1 MPCKLQLDSI
11 RCFFDMKYNIISK
24 PKQILGLIVCAT
36 QTPRS
41 SVRFYSSKIQLQ
53 YQFRSASV
61 SAKMATPT
69 VCDSEKKLITHVIF
83 DMDGLLIDTEK
94 FYTEVQEI
102 ILSRFNKTFDWS
114 LKAKMMGKK
123 AIEAARVFVEET
135 GISDSL
141 TAEDFLVEREAMLQ
155 KMFPTC
161 DLMPGASR
169 LVKHLHATGV
179 PICVATGSHK
189 RHFELKTQNHGE
201 IFSLMHHIVMGDDPE
216 VKQGKPSPDVFLAA
230 ARRFEGGSVDPSKIL
245 VFEDAPSG
253 VLAAK
258 NAGMSVVMV
267 PDPRLDSSFHET
279 ADKVLSSLL
288 DFNPADWGLPPF
300 TDSAT

>member
-1 MPCKLQLDSI
+1 MILKPNQ
-11 RCFFDMKYNIISK
+11 IS
-24 PKQILGLIVCAT
+24 GLIVCPT
-36 QTPRS
+36 LTPTS
-41 SVRFYSSKIQLQ
+41 SVRFTTTKLQ
-53 YQFRSASV
+53 FQSRRASV
-61 SAKMATPT
+61 SAKMANPA
-69 VCDSEKKLITHVIF
+69 VGDSDKKLITHVIF
-83 DMDGLLIDTEK
+83 DMDGLLLDTEK

-102 ILSRFNKTFDWS
+102 ILSRFNKKFDWS

-141 TAEDFLVEREAMLQ
+141 SAENFLVERESMLQ
-155 KMFPTC
+155 EMFPTSE
-161 DLMPGASR
+161 LMPGASR
-169 LVKHLHATGV
+169 LVKHLHASGV
-179 PICVATGSHK
+179 PICVATGTHK
-189 RHFELKTQNHGE
+189 RHFALKTQRHGE
-201 IFSLMHHIVMGDDPE
+201 LFSLMHHIVMGDDPE
-216 VKQGKPSPDVFLAA
+216 VKQGKPSPDIFLAA
-230 ARRFEGGSVDPSKIL
+230 ARRFEGESVHPSKTL

-288 DFNPADWGLPPF
+288 DFDPAEWGLPPF
-300 TDSAT
+300 TDTTT

>member
-1 MPCKLQLDSI
+1 
-11 RCFFDMKYNIISK
+11 MKHNIISK
-24 PKQILGLIVCAT
+24 PKQILDLIVCAT

-41 SVRFYSSKIQLQ
+41 SVRFYSSKIQLR

-61 SAKMATPT
+61 SAKMATQT

-169 LVKHLHATGV
+169 LVKHLHAAGV

-189 RHFELKTQNHGE
+189 RHYELKTQNHGG

-267 PDPRLDSSFHET
+267 PDPRLDSSYHET